1 MSRLAVE
8 HQITLV
14 ADVDLDGLSESQRKI
29 VENFTDQE
37 RETFFQIL
45 SISVLEEVLPKVN
58 QHGSF
63 AFLRIKK

>member
-1 MSRLAVE
+1 MSKIAVE

-37 RETFFQIL
+37 RESFFQIL

-63 AFLRIKK
+63 AFLRVKK

>member
-1 MSRLAVE
+1 MSKIAVE

-14 ADVDLDGLSESQRKI
+14 ADVDLDGLSESQREI

-37 RETFFQIL
+37 RESFFQIL
-45 SISVLEEVLPKVN
+45 SISVLEEVLPKLN

-63 AFLRIKK
+63 AFLRVKK